1 MTYEGA
7 FEGKTILG
15 PFGLFLASEHL
26 FGHLDI
32 PGPNLEVGA
41 QESRNIL

>member
-15 PFGLFLASEHL
+15 PFGLFWASEHL
-26 FGHLDI
+26 FGSLDI
-32 PGPNLEVGA
+32 PVFLM
-41 QESRNIL
+41 SRNRVF